1 MFKADFHIHS
11 CYSMDCTT
19 SLEEIIRTCQKKG
32 LNCIALADH
41 GSIEGALKMQHLAP
55 FKVIIAEE
63 ILTTDGEIMGMFLTR
78 KVPSGLTMKE
88 SIYRIK
94 EQGGLLC
101 TQHPYD
107 KLRPDSLK
115 SDVMDLIAPEVD
127 LVEVFNARNPFKNSS
142 ILAAKFAREHDLPG
156 CAGSDAHSALE
167 IGNAYMEMPEFKDK
181 ADFLKALRQGKI
193 SGNYTG
199 PISRFSGLVARLK
212 KNSGLKKIPE

>member
-19 SLEEIIRTCQKKG
+19 SLEEIIRTCLKKG

-41 GSIEGALKMQHLAP
+41 GSIEGALKIQDLAP

-78 KVPSGLTMKE
+78 NVPSGLSMKE

-107 KLRPDSLK
+107 KIRPDSLK
-115 SDVMDLIAPEVD
+115 SEVMERIAPEID
-127 LVEVFNARNPFKNSS
+127 LVEVFNARNPLKNSS
-142 ILAAKFAREHDLPG
+142 VLAAKFAHEHGLPG
-156 CAGSDAHSALE
+156 CAGSDAHSAYE
-167 IGNAYMEMPEFKDK
+167 IGNAFMEMPEFRGKE
-181 ADFLKALRQGKI
+181 DFLKALKQAKI
-193 SGNYTG
+193 RGSYTG
-199 PISRFSGLVARLK
+199 PLSRFSGLLARLK
-212 KNSGLKKIPE
+212 KNSGLTKIPE